1 MSPDSTLYHVAGSQ
15 KHAFLGGM
23 RHSVMHFMVFVHNFL
38 SISPVS
44 PILFRP
50 MRSGR
55 AGAASNTLRK
65 EESHDKEIGVIGS
78 AVAACVLQGA
88 TVQAQQVADFNS
100 AVTQAVMTN
109 PRVNA
114 AWYNFEATRE
124 AQRAAKGGYFP
135 SVDLS
140 AEIGREERETP
151 WSIWAVIPVTPPVS
165 PLPRCCLMASPPVRM
180 SALSA
185 SPS

>member
-1 MSPDSTLYHVAGSQ
+1 M
-15 KHAFLGGM
+15 
-23 RHSVMHFMVFVHNFL
+23 
-38 SISPVS
+38 I
-44 PILFRP
+44 
-50 MRSGR
+50 
-55 AGAASNTLRK
+55 RK
-65 EESHDKEIGVIGS
+65 LAVIGS
-78 AVAACVLQGA
+78 VVTACAVQIAV
-88 TVQAQQVADFNS
+88 VHAQPVADFKS

-151 WSIWAVIPVTPPVS
+151 LVDLGSYTRDATRFTITQMLFDGFAT
-165 PLPRCCLMASPPVRM
+165 R
-180 SALSA
+180 
-185 SPS
+185 